1 MKKLIMTLLMVTL
14 VATSTFAALNQN
26 QSYELDNYNPFFNT
40 VAPQSFLSLST
51 FGLYTDAID
60 LIMNPGKIT
69 FVEGGRLYTNLSNL
83 VTNYENQFQ
92 SYGYGSYL
100 IGSKFDIAGISP
112 MFLISNRL
120 EQEKYD
126 INETSK
132 EYIDNDLNG
141 YYDQINFYAIDEY
154 EEYIDNEKSIYAGF
168 GKATDNINFGLIYS
182 YNQGNYYFMPDWDW
196 SYANMGNYAYTERD
210 SNLITGDL
218 IYTLDENA
226 VDTLWDNTNNHRIA
240 FGGFNKLGDNLKV
253 GLVAKV
259 GFANLKPVMNA
270 VYKSTEDFSPWTQSF
285 TDAINI
291 SDSIYR
297 NLTISGIDYNVNF
310 TAYYWLSENVKT
322 QTDIGYSAFAGNIA
336 DNSYGFRYYNW
347 LEEHTMAVGTYH
359 DENDTTETGTITGS
373 MDQKNIN
380 FNTKAQIKMNEKL
393 DLGMGFGFSNAIFN
407 QIEHNDYNYIAIDTY
422 DDGDGVQTVSDY
434 VRTATYDVLLSNEI
448 LANNYTFDFPVAVV
462 FNITNNLKAR
472 LGASYILDI
481 YDYTFTETIDSI
493 TPTNVTTVY
502 GDGST
507 TYQVLNSP
515 YTVDDGY
522 VGNEFGIYSSTRYNY
537 SLSFIANKN
546 LSIDF
551 MGFAT
556 DITSWSNWK
565 LQAVINF

>member
-1 MKKLIMTLLMVTL
+1 MKKLIMTLLIVTL
-14 VATSTFAALNQN
+14 VVTSTFAALNQN
-26 QSYELDNYNPFFNT
+26 QSYELDYYNPFFNT

-51 FGLYTDAID
+51 YGLYTDAID

-83 VTNYENQFQ
+83 VTNDENQFQ
-92 SYGYGSYL
+92 SFGYGSYL

-120 EQEKYD
+120 DQDKFD
-126 INETSK
+126 VNLTSK
-132 EYIDNDLNG
+132 VYFDKDGNG
-141 YYDQINFYAIDEY
+141 YYDEIDFYTDY
-154 EEYIDNEKSIYAGF
+154 MCDEYIDNEKSIYAGF

-182 YNQGNYYFMPDWDW
+182 YNQGNYYSMPVFDMA
-196 SYANMGNYAYTERD
+196 YPNMGNYAFAERD

-218 IYTLDENA
+218 IYTFDQKA

-240 FGGFNKLGDNLKV
+240 LGGFNKLGDNLRV

-259 GFANLKPVMNA
+259 GLANLKPVMNA
-270 VYKSTEDFSPWTQSF
+270 VYRSTEDFSPWDQSF
-285 TDAINI
+285 TDAINE
-291 SDSIYR
+291 SDSIYK

-310 TAYYWLSENVKT
+310 TAYYWINDNIKT
-322 QTDIGYSAFAGNIA
+322 QTDLGYSAFAGNIA

-373 MDQKNIN
+373 MDLKSII
-380 FNTKAQIKMNEKL
+380 FGTKAQIKMNEKL
-393 DLGMGFGFSNAIFN
+393 DLGMGFGFSNFILN
-407 QIEHNDYNYIAIDTY
+407 KIEHNDYNYIAVDTY
-422 DDGDGVQTVSDY
+422 DDGDGVQTSSDY

-448 LANNYTFDFPVAVV
+448 LGNDYSFNFPVAVV
-462 FNITNNLKAR
+462 FNITKNLKAR
-472 LGASYILDI
+472 LGANYMLNI
-481 YDYTFTETIDSI
+481 YDYTDTETIDSI

-515 YTVDDGY
+515 YTVYDGF
-522 VGNEFGIYSSTRYNY
+522 VDNEFYIFSSTRYNY
-537 SLSFIANKN
+537 SLSFKANEN
-546 LSIDF
+546 LTIDF
-551 MGFAT
+551 MGFASNLT
-556 DITSWSNWK
+556 DWGNWK